1 MQESS
6 NLSRMSE
13 HLTNSN
19 ILCSRKTYGKKKD
32 YRNLSISNEN
42 GGSFSATVSEQLKNN
57 GTSLLSNY
65 SEELYAEEN
74 FESVTTVTSNYSE
87 NSNIQKDSVV
97 NSEICLFND
106 EDTDYYF
113 PVSTDSPRDH
123 DSFPSTPEASSCGSN
138 YQRTRKNLKNR
149 LSNQQY
155 GSEETPESTSHEENP
170 NSVNDSKSASNFLN
184 LKQAPSSTKQNYLDS
199 VGSQVEHTKNGIKA
213 SDAYVNKLPQNPVLF
228 QTADQ
233 AGKIYGKGSMLQN
246 PSKNSSNVLSI
257 LDLVSRFTASSNR
270 APQKTNPCNKRKR
283 IQKECESVPAK
294 KTSIV
299 NHSVSSKVNSVEK
312 KIINSAISIGSYSK
326 SAILKSDVISTV
338 SYQGALK
345 KGDVKSP
352 SKAPKHHHTPKKGNN
367 ESVDN
372 MKGSVGVIKSVN
384 NPSVPKKGDVK
395 TPSKAVQKGN
405 NRSVDS
411 TERSIQMLQK
421 YVSKNKTVKD
431 YATTKV
437 KCSSSSSLAT
447 SDLRLVRNETAEK
460 IQSGNGDKQ
469 IEKPP
474 FVQSEEYT
482 VQNQALN
489 NITEKNVSLNFVPT
503 MPMIIAPNPPISQ
516 EGAMS
521 PLYLWVTP
529 SITDNSIQS
538 DNCAVSNENLRD
550 LSIPGPST
558 LNNDDSSV
566 KTSDFYVKNLCAEET
581 TTTTTTVIN
590 QTDIRCGQQKRFF
603 RPRTHLN
610 DGIEFH
616 RFMANGFKNI
626 ENNCILKCKEESN
639 QFFSMNP
646 SLLNI
651 TVKEF
656 FDTPSL
662 TDVLLDY
669 VNGLDMGKPLA
680 VPNPNKGYDF
690 PENFENENLLR
701 VVKDFVHT
709 AISYMIPAN
718 ASKPLHISY
727 SRIIKAA
734 MLKMSSREFIVIM
747 QVFKR
752 TGQLFKLKDVC
763 ARLSLVALFVI
774 FDEYKN
780 KNRKCR

>member
-1 MQESS
+1 MSVKSPVKKTYSKHRMQESS

-138 YQRTRKNLKNR
+138 YQRTRKNLMNR
-149 LSNQQY
+149 HHMKKIRIL
-155 GSEETPESTSHEENP
+155 
-170 NSVNDSKSASNFLN
+170 
-184 LKQAPSSTKQNYLDS
+184 
-199 VGSQVEHTKNGIKA
+199 QVEHTKNGIKA